1 MPEPSIPEM
10 ASRVAVLMERRLGVS
25 GPDLTTKLRRGGAR
39 LPRRVR
45 SAAASLADTAALAA
59 HPKLAQRLDQAEA
72 ARAYAICTGY
82 LSPLGR
88 GYRARGLALSIL
100 STMAFAILVVGVA
113 FVGYLV
119 WRGFV

>member
-1 MPEPSIPEM
+1 MPEPTIPEM
-10 ASRVAVLMERRLGVS
+10 ASRIAALMERRLGIS
-25 GPDLTTKLRRGGAR
+25 GPDLTAKLRRGGRR

-45 SAAASLADTAALAA
+45 SAAATLADTAALAA
-59 HPKLAQRLDQAEA
+59 HPKLAQRLDRAEV
-72 ARAYAICTGY
+72 ARAYAICAGY

-88 GYRARGLALSIL
+88 GSRAKGLALSIL
-100 STMAFAILVVGVA
+100 STMAFAILVVGLA